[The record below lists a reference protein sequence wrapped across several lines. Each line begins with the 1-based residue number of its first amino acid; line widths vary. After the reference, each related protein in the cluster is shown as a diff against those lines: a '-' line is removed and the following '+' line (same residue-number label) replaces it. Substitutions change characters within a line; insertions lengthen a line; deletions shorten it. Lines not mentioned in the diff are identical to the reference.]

1 MPRRLIAAAVVVLL
15 ALADLGA
22 QRPADLVGRRVRAEV
37 TSVADGDTLDV
48 RLLPARPPLRVR
60 LHGVDAPEAGEP
72 FNRRARTF
80 TRVLLLAKE
89 VDLFGRD
96 VDVYGRLVAR
106 ISIAGDDASAALLRA
121 GLACHY
127 RRYSDDPVLER
138 AEREARAAGRGFWAA
153 GAARP
158 ACVAREAR
166 AAAALTTAV
175 VGNASSRVYHLPTCP
190 NAGCRNCTRKF
201 ATGAAAERAGFRPA
215 ADCIR

>member
-1 MPRRLIAAAVVVLL
+1 MPSRLIAAAVVALL
-15 ALADLGA
+15 ALVGLGA

-37 TSVADGDTLDV
+37 VGIADGDTVDV
-48 RLLPARPPLRVR
+48 RLLPARQPLRVR
-60 LHGVDAPEAGEP
+60 LHGVDAPEADEP
-72 FNRRARTF
+72 FNRQARTF

-89 VDLFGRD
+89 VDLSGRD
-96 VDVYGRLVAR
+96 VDDYGRLVAR
-106 ISIAGDDASAALLRA
+106 IAIAGEDASAALLRA

-153 GAARP
+153 GVSRP
-158 ACVAREAR
+158 ACVAREEN
-166 AAAALTTAV
+166 AAAARSTPV

-215 ADCIR
+215 GDCIG